1 LIRVKICSV
10 QESEHILAAAEAGAD
25 FVGLNFVPGVRRRLS
40 ADKVKTVVKA
50 YRAKSSS
57 GPKLVGIFV
66 DQPIEEVNR
75 ILDECELDMA
85 QLSGHESFDY
95 CSLVCRTVIKAVHVP
110 MGQPNEGVLTYLD
123 SIISKLNGMDVI
135 PLLHPDV
142 GTDLGGTGRSF
153 DWSIASALAKRYPL
167 ILAGGLSPENV
178 ARAVRDVCP
187 WGVDVSS
194 GVETDNIKDISK
206 MMEFVQQ
213 AKGTGL

>member
-1 LIRVKICSV
+1 MQK
-10 QESEHILAAAEAGAD
+10 SEHILAAAEAGAD

-40 ADKVKTVVKA
+40 EDKVKTLVKE
-50 YRAKSSS
+50 YRTKNSS

-75 ILDECELDMA
+75 ILDECELDIA
-85 QLSGHESFDY
+85 QLSGHESLDY
-95 CSLVCRTVIKAVHVP
+95 CSLVRRTVIKAVHVP
-110 MGQPNEGVLTYLD
+110 IGQPEEKVLNYLD
-123 SIISKLNGMDVI
+123 PIVSKLNEMDI
-135 PLLHPDV
+135 MPLLHPDV

-153 DWSIASALAKRYPL
+153 DWSIASVLAKRYPI

-178 ARAVRDVCP
+178 TRAVGDIRP

-206 MMEFVQQ
+206 IMEFVSK
-213 AKGTGL
+213 ARGAVL